1 MRERTQCRRASS
13 YETLTAGRGSRGQEW
28 LRSGSFQC
36 LLLLTHCVDLFK
48 NCWMR
53 LWKLARR
60 FEDKEVNESLLTHLV
75 DTGLH
80 RVQRQQS
87 LRTAARKSAGKLKRP
102 AANSTAQA
110 LGNTRKISPAP
121 QNSVTVTPQEASAE
135 QLMASHAL
143 LFPVPRPGDDD
154 RWQG

>member
-1 MRERTQCRRASS
+1 
-13 YETLTAGRGSRGQEW
+13 
-28 LRSGSFQC
+28 
-36 LLLLTHCVDLFK
+36 
-48 NCWMR
+48 MR

-60 FEDKEVNESLLTHLV
+60 FEDKEVDESLLTHLV
-75 DTGLH
+75 CTEIE
-80 RVQRQQS
+80 RQQC
-87 LRTAARKSAGKLKRP
+87 LRTAEESAGKLKRP

-121 QNSVTVTPQEASAE
+121 QKSVTVTPQEASAE